1 MTKQFGLPCEVDFD
15 AIKRKKTLGAAIE
28 ACAEFAGY
36 ELDKTLSSELGVD
49 KAQFSRWHS
58 GSEGIVWPKFTTLM
72 DACGNDAPVLWMMH
86 QRGWELESFRKTES
100 ETEQA
105 LRLEREKNAKLQEA
119 NRVLVDA
126 LNGRASH

>member
-1 MTKQFGLPCEVDFD
+1 MSNQFGLPCVVDFET
-15 AIKRKKTLGAAIE
+15 IRRKKTLGAAIE
-28 ACAEFAGY
+28 ACAEFAGF
-36 ELDKTLSSELGVD
+36 ELDKTLQTELQVD

-58 GSEGIVWPKFTTLM
+58 GSEGIVWPKFTHLM
-72 DACGNDAPVLWMMH
+72 DVCGNDAPVLWMMH

-105 LRLEREKNAKLQEA
+105 LRLEREKNVKLQEA

-126 LNGRASH
+126 LNGRTPS

>member
-1 MTKQFGLPCEVDFD
+1 MTKQFGLPCAVDFE
-15 AIKRKKTLGAAIE
+15 AIKRKKTLGGAIE

-36 ELDKTLSSELGVD
+36 ELDKTLSNQLGVD

-105 LRLEREKNAKLQEA
+105 LRLEREKNVKLLEA

-126 LNGRASH
+126 LNGRTSH